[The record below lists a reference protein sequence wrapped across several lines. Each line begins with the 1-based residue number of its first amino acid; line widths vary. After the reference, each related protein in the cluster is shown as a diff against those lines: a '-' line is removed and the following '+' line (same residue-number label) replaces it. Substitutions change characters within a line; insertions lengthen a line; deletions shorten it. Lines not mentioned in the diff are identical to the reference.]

1 MEAVRTMPK
10 RLMPLLPPCI
20 AALALTGCISANTV
34 SGIITD
40 APNGGHPKPFPGM
53 DGKIARMLYTQ
64 RFKVTV
70 GPPPATLAAAL
81 IAPRNYGFS
90 SSDKPGDKAGTRVS
104 QWYFGNA
111 PWKAVKH
118 DSLFDWQ
125 FMDRLH
131 RSLDALPYCTPAGT
145 VIVLP
150 GWGTPKELR
159 LGFALDFANHGY
171 RVVLVDLRGQG
182 DSSGKYVTFGL
193 IEHED
198 ITQLITAL
206 EARGMIVG
214 KLALFGI
221 SEGAVTALDTAAED
235 PRVDS
240 VIAVAPFT
248 SFHTAMRGVGHD
260 FLPLVSD
267 LVDNR
272 KLEKALK
279 IADKKT
285 GLNLDRSDPQS
296 RVGRIKAPVLYIAGG
311 DDDVAP
317 AAGVKSLAEATP
329 HARYIELARYTH
341 LDSALATARVA
352 PLAIKDLQTTVGKSP
367 DPGCLHGPLDASKSN
382 RYGFIVRIHYK
393 LGRNAH

>member
-1 MEAVRTMPK
+1 MP
-10 RLMPLLPPCI
+10 RYRSLLLAPI
-20 AALALTGCISANTV
+20 VAALLLTGCISANVV
-34 SGIITD
+34 SGIITGP
-40 APNGGHPKPFPGM
+40 PNGGHPKPFPGE
-53 DGKIARMLYTQ
+53 DGKIARLLYTQ

-70 GPPPATLAAAL
+70 GPPPATLAAAI

-104 QWYFGNA
+104 RWYFGNA

-118 DSLFDWQ
+118 DSLFESQ
-125 FMDRLH
+125 FMHRLH
-131 RSLDALPYCTPAGT
+131 RSLEKLPYCTPAGT

-206 EARGMIVG
+206 EARGMIIG
-214 KLALFGI
+214 RLALFGI

-260 FLPLVSD
+260 FLPLISD
-267 LVDNR
+267 LVNNR
-272 KLEKALK
+272 KLDKALK
-279 IADKKT
+279 ISDKKT
-285 GLNLDRSDPQS
+285 GLDLNHSDPQS
-296 RVGRIKAPVLYIAGG
+296 RVGRIRAPVLYIAGG

-317 AAGVKSLAEATP
+317 AAGVKSLADATP
-329 HARYIELARYTH
+329 HSRYVELARYTH
-341 LDSALATARVA
+341 MDSALATARVA
-352 PLAIKDLQTTVGKSP
+352 PIAVKALEKTVGQSP
-367 DPGCLHGPLDASKSN
+367 DPGCLHGPLNASKRD
-382 RYGFIVRIHYK
+382 RYGFEVKIRYK
-393 LGRNAH
+393 LGKKAG

>member
-1 MEAVRTMPK
+1 MP
-10 RLMPLLPPCI
+10 RYRSLLLAPI
-20 AALALTGCISANTV
+20 VAALLLTGCISANVV
-34 SGIITD
+34 SGIITGP
-40 APNGGHPKPFPGM
+40 PNGGHPKPFPGE
-53 DGKIARMLYTQ
+53 DGKIARLLYTQ

-70 GPPPATLAAAL
+70 GPPPATLAAAI

-118 DSLFDWQ
+118 DSLFEWQ
-125 FMDRLH
+125 FMGRLH
-131 RSLDALPYCTPAGT
+131 RSLDKLPYCTPAGT

-206 EARGMIVG
+206 AARGMIVG
-214 KLALFGI
+214 RLALFGI

-260 FLPLVSD
+260 FLPLISD
-267 LVDNR
+267 LVNNR
-272 KLEKALK
+272 KLDKALK
-279 IADKKT
+279 ISDKKT
-285 GLNLDRSDPQS
+285 GLDLNRSDPQS
-296 RVGRIKAPVLYIAGG
+296 RVERIRAPVLYIAGG

-317 AAGVKSLAEATP
+317 AAGVKSLADATP
-329 HARYIELARYTH
+329 HSRYVELARYTH
-341 LDSALATARVA
+341 MDSALATARVA
-352 PLAIKDLQTTVGKSP
+352 PIAVKALEKTVGQSP
-367 DPGCLHGPLDASKSN
+367 DPGCLHGPLNASKRD
-382 RYGFIVRIHYK
+382 RYGFEVKIRYK
-393 LGRNAH
+393 LGKKAG